1 MVASPSSPLKLYSHE
16 YTNVREVGGKVYGR
30 RANAEHLILV
40 CGATGNQG
48 GAVAQSL
55 SPGRVAARVRLN
67 RPDLRRSCI
76 TVRST
81 SARLSTAPMR
91 LASSL
96 GCTSISPPAPEGRR
110 IIAKYNSC
118 VTNWVVACP

>member
-55 SPGRVAARVRLN
+55 RPGRVAARVRLN

-76 TVRST
+76 TVRSHT
-81 SARLSTAPMR
+81 CKAKHRPYEAGEFTGMYKHLSSSA
-91 LASSL
+91 
-96 GCTSISPPAPEGRR
+96 
-110 IIAKYNSC
+110 
-118 VTNWVVACP
+118 